1 MTEWVQVKGIIR
13 PGHQVASGQSPQ
25 SPYPQGTIALQTP
38 FFQSLGLDLTAFF
51 AGTLN
56 VEISPYSYQMIAPEY
71 TFLAVDWSAFH
82 PPENFSFSPCY
93 LNYQG
98 DRYSSLVYYPHPETK
113 RSHFQNPNLLE
124 ILSPFITDL
133 TYGQEVTLEL
143 NSQVI
148 CLQLLT

>member
-56 VEISPYSYQMIAPEY
+56 VEISPYSYQILAPEY
-71 TFLAVDWSAFH
+71 TFLAVDWSACH

-93 LNYQG
+93 LNHQG
-98 DRYSSLVYYPHPETK
+98 DRYRSLVYYPHPETK